1 MKILILGQLIGKS
14 SISFLKEHLPKI
26 KEFYSVDA
34 TIAVADAVTGGFGLG
49 KNHAFYLRKL
59 GVELLVGGE
68 SLFFKK
74 DLVEDLSK
82 MHFIVRPANF
92 TGQGNFGY
100 GSRQIRSNLS
110 APLTVINLMGNM
122 GFHRIHASNPYQTI
136 TRILEQT
143 KEKNPLTIVTFSAIA
158 SAEKQTMA
166 HLLAGQ
172 CSAVIG
178 YGAKALTADA
188 QIMKDHTAYITD
200 IGRIAAP
207 HSIGGLDIDTEIK
220 RYQTQRPIRSLEAES
235 DSIELQAVLVTI
247 DDNTGKAQSIRP
259 IQEVF
264 PIKRPSQEVSP

>member
-14 SISFLKEHLPKI
+14 SITFLKEHLPKI
-26 KEFYSVDA
+26 KESYAVDA

-59 GVELLVGGE
+59 GIDLLVGGE

-82 MHFIVRPANF
+82 MHFVVRPANF

-100 GSRQIRSNLS
+100 GSRQIRNGLKT
-110 APLTVINLMGNM
+110 PLTVINLMGNM
-122 GFHRIHASNPYQTI
+122 GFHRIHAGNPYQTI
-136 TRILEQT
+136 IRMMEQI

-158 SAEKQTMA
+158 SAEKQTLG
-166 HLLAGQ
+166 HLMAGQ

-188 QIMKDHTAYITD
+188 HIMKEHTAYITD
-200 IGRIAAP
+200 IGRISAP
-207 HSIGGLDIDTEIK
+207 YSIGGLDIETEIK
-220 RYQTQRPIRSLEAES
+220 RYQTQRPMRSIEANA
-235 DSIELQAVLVTI
+235 DSIEMQAVLVTI
-247 DDNTGKAQSIRP
+247 NEVTGQAESILP
-259 IQEVF
+259 IREIY
-264 PIKRPSQEVSP
+264 PLKHPSQEVSP